1 MIKFDHKVELLLDF
15 SDELKELKSELL
27 SVETSY
33 QEVTFDKLQA
43 RCQIN
48 GKDFFDKFPC
58 EKFSTSLYSEWR
70 RRVLNNQKFEIKKFK
85 ILR

>member
-43 RCQIN
+43 RCQKI
-48 GKDFFDKFPC
+48 GKDFFDKFPVKNTPHPC
-58 EKFSTSLYSEWR
+58 TQNVEEYETIKL
-70 RRVLNNQKFEIKKFK
+70 FEI
-85 ILR
+85 ILIVVLC

>member
-43 RCQIN
+43 RCQKKTAKIFLTSSTVKNTLLPCTQN
-48 GKDFFDKFPC
+48 GG
-58 EKFSTSLYSEWR
+58 EEY
-70 RRVLNNQKFEIKKFK
+70 
-85 ILR
+85 

>member
-43 RCQIN
+43 RCQKK

-58 EKFSTSLYSEWR
+58 EKFSISLYSEWG
-70 RRVLNNQKFEIKKFK
+70 RRVFKQSENKSFK